1 MSNNTNKRPRVDA
14 VIVGL
19 GWAGSLMANELTLA
33 GLNVVA
39 IERGAFRD
47 TSSDFPTTIDT
58 DELRFASRRALMQ
71 HPAVETMTF
80 RNTPSQMALPLRDWN
95 TYQFGT
101 GVGGAGTHW
110 NGMTWRFL
118 PTDFVTYSHTVA
130 RYGKN
135 KFLEGMQV
143 QDWGVTYAELEP
155 YYDQFERL
163 AGTSGKAGNIGG
175 VVQAG
180 GNPFEGPRRRDYPL
194 PPLQRTRVT
203 TLFDNGTRELGLHS
217 FPVPAGNTSGAYV
230 NPLGIHMA
238 PCTYCGYC
246 EFFGCGNWSKS
257 SPQACIMPALM
268 TRKNFRVISE
278 AEVLRVNLA
287 SDKKTATG
295 VTFIDHEQREW
306 EQPAD
311 LVILSA
317 YQFDNVRL
325 MLLSGIGKPYKHA
338 TGEGVV
344 GRNYAYQTVSG
355 ASIFFENEKLNP
367 FIGAGALA
375 QSVDDFNGDNF
386 DHGKHDFI
394 GGGNALVHSTNGRP
408 IAMANGVPAG
418 TPRWGSAWKKA
429 YQASYQNYN
438 SVYCQGN
445 SYPHRD
451 CFLDLDPVYKDR
463 HGQPLLRVTFD
474 WNDND
479 KRSARFMSERAV
491 EIGRAM
497 GAKIVAPNEP
507 TARPFSPMDNLSSH
521 TTGGAVMG
529 HDPKTSALNRY
540 LQSWDVHNVFVCG
553 ASAFANNG
561 GYNPTGTVAAL
572 TLWAA
577 AAIRATYLA
586 SPGPLVAHQASN

>member
-1 MSNNTNKRPRVDA
+1 MANQRKKVDA

-19 GWAGSLMANELTLA
+19 GWAGSLMANELTQA
-33 GLNVVA
+33 GLTVVA
-39 IERGAFRD
+39 IERGAWRD

-71 HPAVETMTF
+71 NPAVETMTF
-80 RNTPSQMALPLRDWN
+80 RNTPVQTALPLRDWN

-118 PTDFVTYSHTVA
+118 PTDFVTYSHTVE
-130 RYGKN
+130 RYGKK

-143 QDWGVTYAELEP
+143 QDWGVTYADLEP
-155 YYDQFERL
+155 YYDKFERL
-163 AGTSGKAGNIGG
+163 AGTSGKAGNIQGRI
-175 VVQAG
+175 QAG
-180 GNPFEGPRRRDYPL
+180 GNPFEGPRQRDYPL
-194 PPLQRTRVT
+194 PPLERTRVT
-203 TLFDNGTRELGLHS
+203 TLFDEGARKLGLHS

-230 NPLGIHMA
+230 NPLGVHMA

-257 SPQACIMPALM
+257 SPQACILPALM
-268 TRKNFRVISE
+268 QRKNFSVVSE

-287 SDKKTATG
+287 ADGKTATG
-295 VTFIDHEQREW
+295 VTFIDHARQEW
-306 EQPAD
+306 EQGAD
-311 LVILSA
+311 IVILSA

-325 MLLSGIGKPYKHA
+325 MLLSKIGQPYRHA

-344 GRNYAYQTVSG
+344 GRNYAYQTVAG
-355 ASIFFENEKLNP
+355 ASIFFANEKLNP

-375 QSVDDFNGDNF
+375 QAVDDYNGDNF
-386 DHGKHDFI
+386 DHSNLGFI
-394 GGGNALVHSTNGRP
+394 GGAVALVHSTNGRP
-408 IAMANGVPAG
+408 IGMANNVPAG
-418 TPRWGSAWKKA
+418 TPRWGGAWKKA
-429 YQASYQNYN
+429 YQQSYQNAN
-438 SVYCQGN
+438 SIYCQGN
-445 SYPHRD
+445 SHPHRD
-451 CFLDLDPVYKDR
+451 VFLDLDPTYKDR

-474 WNDND
+474 WNEND
-479 KRSARFMSERAV
+479 RRQGKFISARAV
-491 EIGRAM
+491 EIGQAM
-497 GAKIVAPNEP
+497 GAATVNPNEP

-529 HDPKTSALNRY
+529 DDPKTSAVNRY

-561 GYNPTGTVAAL
+561 GYNPTGTVGAL

-577 AAIRATYLA
+577 DAIRNHYLKA
-586 SPGPLVAHQASN
+586 PGPLVAMK